1 MRRWACV
8 GGIVLLLMAAAPVCA
23 QTTAP
28 VTNAE
33 RLRIV
38 LVPLDDRPVCLQ
50 YPRML
55 APIAHADVV
64 APPVAMLGRFT
75 TPGDTTGIAA
85 WLRAQD
91 WRSVDALIVSTDML
105 AYGGLVASRAS
116 LVDADTAMRRLD
128 VLDEIR
134 RANPSLRIY
143 GFSVLMRLAPT
154 ATLSNATFRD
164 RLARYAE
171 LAADPATDD
180 ERRELTSLEASLP
193 RAALD
198 DYTSARARN
207 RRVNLAAV
215 DLVRRD
221 VFDHLVVSQDDAK
234 PRGMH
239 LADRGAVTKA
249 VADARLQ
256 DRVGIQPGADEVAML
271 LLARA
276 VLHARGLA
284 PTMSATYSSARART
298 MVAPFEDRQLHET
311 VDFQIAA
318 AGAAVKHDRTS
329 DLDLY
334 VFADRHDA
342 SATAAFAS
350 TVVRDVKAGRRA
362 IVADV
367 DPRGDVQGA
376 SQAFTDALL
385 SSGVFPSLYGYASW
399 NTAGNTLGTAI
410 PHGLLAWAGARLAM
424 TCTSQAFG
432 AMADAQATFMVHRL
446 ANDLAYQGLLR
457 PRLNARLR
465 GEGLDTLH
473 LNGKADDVAAEIR
486 RELAPSLS
494 AYVRAFGTAFV
505 PPSPEPTDI
514 VVSIDEP
521 RDFDVTLPWG
531 RTFEATIAFD
541 IPTHGLMGPA
551 RRRPLCVDAK

>member
-1 MRRWACV
+1 MAGVAW
-8 GGIVLLLMAAAPVCA
+8 VLTTGAAVAVCA
-23 QTTAP
+23 QVAAP
-28 VTNAE
+28 VTNVE

-38 LVPLDDRPVCLQ
+38 LVPLDDRPVCVQ

-55 APIAHADVV
+55 APIAHADVI
-64 APPVAMLGRFT
+64 APPEAMLGRFT
-75 TPGDTTGIAA
+75 TPGDTSAIAT

-91 WRSVDALIVSTDML
+91 WRSVDGLIVSTDML
-105 AYGGLVASRAS
+105 AYGGLVASRANA
-116 LVDADTAMRRLD
+116 VDADNAMRRLD

-134 RANPSLRIY
+134 RANPSLRVY

-154 ATLSNATFRD
+154 ATLSNATFRES
-164 RLARYAE
+164 LARYAE
-171 LAADPATDD
+171 LAADPANDD
-180 ERRELTSLEASLP
+180 ERRELTSLETSIP

-198 DYTSARARN
+198 DYKTARERN

-215 DLVRRD
+215 DLVRRG
-221 VFDHLVVSQDDAK
+221 VFDFLVVSQDDAK
-234 PRGMH
+234 PRGLH
-239 LADRGAVTKA
+239 LADRAAVTKA

-276 VLHARGLA
+276 VMHARGLA
-284 PTMSATYSSARART
+284 PTMSAAYSSERART

-318 AGAAVKHDRTS
+318 AGASVVARGRAG
-329 DLDLY
+329 DLTLY
-334 VFADRHDA
+334 VFADRHDTGA
-342 SATAAFAS
+342 PAAFAS
-350 TVVRDVKAGRRA
+350 TVARDVKAGGRA

-376 SQAFTDALL
+376 SPAFTDALL
-385 SSGVFPSLYGYASW
+385 AAGVVPSLYGYASW
-399 NTAGNTLGTAI
+399 NTAGNTIGTAI

-424 TCTSQAFG
+424 TCTSPAFA

-446 ANDLAYQGLLR
+446 ANDLAYQGVLR

-473 LNGKADDVAAEIR
+473 LGGKADDVAAEIR

-494 AYVRAFGTAFV
+494 TYVRSFGTEFV
-505 PPSPEPTDI
+505 PPSPEPADVAVGI
-514 VVSIDEP
+514 GDP

-531 RTFEATIAFD
+531 RTFEAAIAFD
-541 IPTHGLMGPA
+541 IPTRGLTWPA
-551 RRRPLCVDAK
+551 RHRPLCVDAK